1 MKVAL
6 SAGVPILLC
15 VGRADSEVVVR
26 EGYSWIETP
35 KAEFSFSSDLNSF
48 FVIHPCPS
56 GAMGGVVTLM

>member
-15 VGRADSEVVVR
+15 VGRADSKVAVG
-26 EGYSWIETP
+26 EGYFWIETA
-35 KAEFSFSSDLNSF
+35 KAEFSSPSDLNSF

-56 GAMGGVVTLM
+56 GAMSRVVTLM